1 LRSRPWRAAF
11 AATAAIAA
19 TLALVAFVALYERL
33 AQNAPPA
40 VATTNGTPTTNGAA
54 TTNGA
59 PTTNGAVQGGGET
72 SPVAPQVAIQSTLP
86 PDADPAEQPRRDTL
100 RTPQR
105 AGAQR
110 ASLTAEAQ
118 RTSPKMA
125 RAATPRMIT
134 SGQVIDGGNA
144 IFAGGEV
151 ESAANGA
158 GGTAKPNETETVTE
172 FIPLV
177 GGAPGATPLESGQ
190 LVRVQLPRS
199 ALAPLGLPLNAERG
213 NEPVQADV
221 LLGNDGLARAIRFVR

>member
-1 LRSRPWRAAF
+1 MSGRARVRRQLWRNAF

-19 TLALVAFVALYERL
+19 TLALVAFVALYERF

-40 VATTNGTPTTNGAA
+40 AVATTNGAA
-54 TTNGA
+54 
-59 PTTNGAVQGGGET
+59 QGGGET
-72 SPVAPQVAIQSTLP
+72 APVAPSLAIQSTLP
-86 PDADPAEQPRRDTL
+86 PDADPAEQPRRDGP

-105 AGAQR
+105 SGAQR
-110 ASLTAEAQ
+110 TLSTAVAQ
-118 RTSPKMA
+118 RTSPKLA

-134 SGQVIDGGNA
+134 SSQVIDGGDA

-151 ESAANGA
+151 ESAANHA
-158 GGTAKPNETETVTE
+158 GGAAKAPETESVTE

-177 GGAPGATPLESGQ
+177 AGAPGATPLESGQ
-190 LVRVQLPRS
+190 LVRVQLPRA

-213 NEPVQADV
+213 NEPVKADV

>member
-1 LRSRPWRAAF
+1 MSGGASARRQPWRAAF

-40 VATTNGTPTTNGAA
+40 AVATTNGAA
-54 TTNGA
+54 
-59 PTTNGAVQGGGET
+59 QGGRET
-72 SPVAPQVAIQSTLP
+72 APVAPPIATQSTLA
-86 PDADPAEQPRRDTL
+86 PDAGVAEQPRRGGAQ
-100 RTPQR
+100 TPQR

-118 RTSPKMA
+118 RASLTAEARRASPKLA

-134 SGQVIDGGNA
+134 SRQVIDGGNA

-151 ESAANGA
+151 ESAANHA
-158 GGTAKPNETETVTE
+158 GGTAKPLETESVTE

-190 LVRVQLPRS
+190 LVRVQLPRA